1 MADYDLH
8 YWPVPFRGQ
17 LIRAILTFAGKTW
30 REQDA
35 GAIGEMLEQAPA
47 DQPFPLMGPPL
58 LIDHAHGFAVSQ
70 MPAIA
75 LYLGETLDL
84 LPTTPAARALTAKV
98 VNDANDVLDEMTR
111 DGGSQMWDDAS
122 WQAFLPRLQ
131 RWMTIW
137 EALGTRHHLT
147 ATEGYLLGTPGPGVA
162 DIVTATLWATMG
174 DRFPDLAALLRQTA
188 PHTAALTRRMQAW
201 PALAR
206 LSRDSREAYG
216 DVWCGGQIE
225 ASLRKVLESS
235 AAAHR

>member
-1 MADYDLH
+1 MADYDLY

-17 LIRAILTFAGKTW
+17 FIRAILTFAGKTW

-35 GAIGEMLEQAPA
+35 DTIGQLLETAPKE
-47 DQPFPLMGPPL
+47 QPIPFMGPPV
-58 LIDHAHGFAVSQ
+58 LIDHGHDFVLAQ

-84 LPTTPAARALTAKV
+84 LPATPQARALTAKV

-111 DGGSQMWDDAS
+111 DGGSQMWDAAS

-137 EALGTRHHLT
+137 DATGASHGLT
-147 ATEGYLLGTPGPGVA
+147 ATDGFLLGTHEPGVA

-188 PHTAALTRRMQAW
+188 PSIAALTRRMQAY
-201 PALAR
+201 PTLAR
-206 LSRDSREAYG
+206 LSRESRETYG
-216 DVWCGGQIE
+216 DAWCGGQIE
-225 ASLRKVLESS
+225 ASLRQVLQQ
-235 AAAHR
+235 A